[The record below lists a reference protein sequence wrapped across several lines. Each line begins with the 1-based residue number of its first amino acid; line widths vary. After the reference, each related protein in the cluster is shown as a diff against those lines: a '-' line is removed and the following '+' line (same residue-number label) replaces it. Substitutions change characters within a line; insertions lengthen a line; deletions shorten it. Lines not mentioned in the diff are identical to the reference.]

1 MGAASIRSSM
11 LKVIRSYIVTGV
23 ADVRYQGVEVLLWR
37 IAAKLC
43 LPLVKL
49 DLQILFDLDLKRPLE
64 SRPAKI
70 ECVVEPASE
79 RDIDQILDM
88 QMQRLPPDALA
99 LLTDEEEVRYA
110 LMLRSRA
117 NAADIYRRAM
127 RAGEMCFVARH
138 EGIVVHSNWI
148 RFHENGPMEGRPV
161 LLAPGEVYTTDAYTM
176 DEFRG
181 KGVHEVVNIQLL
193 EVRPAAGLPSGLHDH
208 RLHEGGVAARGQ
220 AGRLAPARS
229 GHVSHPERS
238 EADFP
243 GQVGRRSSAD
253 VRPGAGDDGGR
264 PLSPAIGSAQCR
276 NFLHFRTGWSTKQA
290 LGNAKPLI
298 QKNYSM
304 WRVNC

>member
-193 EVRPAAGLPSGLHDH
+193 KYAQQRGCHRAYTITDFTKAGSRRGVKRVGWRRRGLVMYLTPRGLKRTFLVKLGGDLAPMFDQARATMAAG
-208 RLHEGGVAARGQ
+208 R
-220 AGRLAPARS
+220 
-229 GHVSHPERS
+229 
-238 EADFP
+238 
-243 GQVGRRSSAD
+243 
-253 VRPGAGDDGGR
+253 
-264 PLSPAIGSAQCR
+264 
-276 NFLHFRTGWSTKQA
+276 
-290 LGNAKPLI
+290 
-298 QKNYSM
+298 
-304 WRVNC
+304 